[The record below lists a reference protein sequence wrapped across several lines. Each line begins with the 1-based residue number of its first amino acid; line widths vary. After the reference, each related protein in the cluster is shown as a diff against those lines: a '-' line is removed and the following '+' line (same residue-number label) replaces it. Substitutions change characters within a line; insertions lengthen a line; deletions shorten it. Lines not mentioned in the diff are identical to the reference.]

1 MKLHLPNSVW
11 PMLLTCALIPAI
23 GQAVPVSSLEV
34 RIVNGAKELSTG
46 SELELRIYEAG
57 KGVRRLP
64 LAHGEAW
71 LPESTHL
78 IPVKLNEA
86 LDPRN
91 VVRFA
96 IYYRA
101 GSPLAPAWEVA
112 AADVELPTS
121 QGSPV
126 RLLDAT
132 LSGVIARQGELAS
145 VEREASAMTCSSD
158 ADCDDGRACNGRERC
173 APRTPG
179 ADARG
184 CVKGIPVVCPVN
196 QVCGEGVGCYGPN
209 ALKTIK
215 PAADT
220 SRP

>member
-1 MKLHLPNSVW
+1 VKLHLPNSVW
-11 PMLLTCALIPAI
+11 PMLLSCALIPAI
-23 GQAVPVSSLEV
+23 GQAVAVSSLEV

-184 CVKGIPVVCPVN
+184 CVKGTPVVCPVN

-220 SRP
+220 SKP

>member
-1 MKLHLPNSVW
+1 VKLHLPNSVW

-71 LPESTHL
+71 LPQSTHL

-158 ADCDDGRACNGRERC
+158 ADCDDGRTCNGRERC

-179 ADARG
+179 ADTRG

-220 SRP
+220 SKP

>member
-121 QGSPV
+121 QGSPL

-215 PAADT
+215 PAVDT

>member
-112 AADVELPTS
+112 AADVELPTP

-158 ADCDDGRACNGRERC
+158 ADCDDGRTCNGRERC

-220 SRP
+220 SKP

>member
-1 MKLHLPNSVW
+1 VKLHLPNSVW

-71 LPESTHL
+71 LPQSTHL

-112 AADVELPTS
+112 AADVELPTP

-179 ADARG
+179 ADTRG

-220 SRP
+220 SKP

>member
-1 MKLHLPNSVW
+1 MKLHLHSVW

-46 SELELRIYEAG
+46 GELELRIYEAG

-64 LAHGEAW
+64 LTHGEAW

-112 AADVELPTS
+112 AAEVELPTS

-220 SRP
+220 SKP

>member
-1 MKLHLPNSVW
+1 VKLHLPNSVW

-34 RIVNGAKELSTG
+34 RIVNVAKELSTG

-71 LPESTHL
+71 LPQSTHL

-101 GSPLAPAWEVA
+101 GSPL
-112 AADVELPTS
+112 ELPTS

-179 ADARG
+179 ADTRG

-220 SRP
+220 SKP

>member
-1 MKLHLPNSVW
+1 VKLHLPNSVW

-23 GQAVPVSSLEV
+23 GQTAPVSSLEV

-145 VEREASAMTCSSD
+145 VEREASAMTCSND

-184 CVKGIPVVCPVN
+184 CVKGTPVVCPVN

-215 PAADT
+215 PAAD
-220 SRP
+220 SSKP